1 MLNKYLSIFLF
12 SILYFNIGFCSERNL
27 IAIAGGS
34 GSGKTTIMQEIANEF
49 PSKVVTISQ
58 DSYYKDFAHLTL
70 EDRAQIN
77 FDHPDSLEFDLLKEH
92 LLTLKEGKSIEI
104 PIYDF
109 ASHTRV
115 GTKTVESNQIIVVE
129 GILILAVP
137 EIRELFDFKLFVDT
151 DADLRFMRRATRDIN
166 ERGRDLEGVK
176 KQYLAT
182 VHPMFLAF
190 VEPSKRFADV
200 IIPWNNYNDVSLN
213 FILHSVK
220 SKISS

>member
-12 SILYFNIGFCSERNL
+12 SILYFNIGSCSERD
-27 IAIAGGS
+27 IVAIAGGS
-34 GSGKTTIMQEIANEF
+34 GSGKTTIMQKIANEF

-58 DSYYKDFAHLTL
+58 DSYYKDLAHLTL
-70 EDRAQIN
+70 KERAEVN
-77 FDHPDSLEFDLLKEH
+77 FDHPNSLDFDLLKEH
-92 LLTLKEGKSIEI
+92 LLTLKEGNSIEI

-115 GTKTVESNQIIVVE
+115 GTKTIESNQIIIIE
-129 GILILAVP
+129 GVLILAVP
-137 EIRELFDFKLFVDT
+137 EVRELFDFKLFVDT
-151 DADLRFMRRATRDIN
+151 DADLCFIRRATRDIN

-182 VHPMFLAF
+182 VHPMFLSF
-190 VEPSKRFADV
+190 VEPSKRFADL
-200 IIPWNNYNDVSLN
+200 IIPWNEYNDVSLN
-213 FILHSVK
+213 FIIHSIK